1 MDFEVVFAFDSGFSF
16 DKHQGSAPQMS
27 EVTPRRAISAA
38 AAGAM
43 IVGLVASIGW
53 LFGLGFFVGIGLA
66 ALAIRDRWASR
77 SET

>member
-1 MDFEVVFAFDSGFSF
+1 
-16 DKHQGSAPQMS
+16 MS